1 MTLPPKEF
9 VRRLDSEVDAL
20 HQRIMNHPLFT
31 EWFDGKLPLAVMRG
45 YAVQAY
51 LWKDQNEHLM
61 PLVLPGAP
69 EDVRA
74 SIIRNLASE
83 AGEGAEERH
92 GELLIR
98 FGEEIGAR
106 REDFFTTEP
115 ILEVEALM
123 NFLYRL
129 YHGGQFL
136 DHAAAVNFAAE
147 GLLVKK
153 YPRIAAALR
162 KHYDVSPRGLAFFDI
177 HVTADAEHSGEG
189 IEILEKYAVTAEQ
202 QARARRLAVRALEF
216 RLLAIEGCYQ
226 RFRG

>member
-1 MTLPPKEF
+1 MALPPTEF

-31 EWFDGKLPLAVMRG
+31 EWFDGKLPVGVMRG
-45 YAVQAY
+45 YTIQAY
-51 LWKDQNEHLM
+51 LWKDQNERLM

-69 EDVRA
+69 DDVRA
-74 SIIRNLASE
+74 LIIKNLASE

-98 FGEEIGAR
+98 FGEEIGATR
-106 REDFFTTEP
+106 DDFLRGQP
-115 ILEVEALM
+115 ILEVEALL

-129 YHGGQFL
+129 YHGGRFL

-162 KHYDVSPRGLAFFDI
+162 THYGISPRGLAFFDI
-177 HVTADAEHSGEG
+177 HVEADAEHSGDG
-189 IEILEKYAVTAEQ
+189 VTILEKYAVTDEE
-202 QARARRLAVRALEF
+202 QARARHYAVRALEF

-226 RFRG
+226 RFRT